1 VVLVGEAIADSEL
14 GLVEFI
20 RDEVVDTLF
29 FLGRLFVVLLFDEFE
44 LTAGVVVVSVF
55 VVVTVLVPLF

>member
-20 RDEVVDTLF
+20 PDEVVDTLF

>member
-1 VVLVGEAIADSEL
+1 VVLVGEAIVDSEL

-20 RDEVVDTLF
+20 PDEVVDTLF

-44 LTAGVVVVSVF
+44 LTAGVVVVTVF